1 MDPEGVRFRDRVDAG
16 RRLAA
21 LLAGYQNQD
30 AVVYALPRGGV
41 PVALVIADAL
51 NCPLDL
57 IIIRKIGH
65 PWNPEYGLGAI
76 AEDGLL
82 VVQEEELARLDRD
95 WFAAAQ
101 QRELKEAA
109 RRRQLYLGGRQP
121 LSAAG
126 KIAILVD
133 DGIATGSTMLVA
145 VKKLRRE
152 KPARMVVAVPVAP
165 KETAQRFAGI
175 VDEFVAVSIPET
187 FWGAIGYYYDD
198 FTQVS
203 DEEVVALLQGH
214 KRKAGAREKYF

>member
-1 MDPEGVRFRDRVDAG
+1 MDPEGLRFRDRADAG

-21 LLAGYQNQD
+21 LLARYKNQD

-41 PVALVIADAL
+41 PVAKEIAKAL

-65 PWNPEYGLGAI
+65 PWNPEYALGAI

-82 VVQEEELARLDRD
+82 VVQEEDLTRLDQD
-95 WFAAAQ
+95 WFAAEK
-101 QRELKEAA
+101 QRQLQEAA
-109 RRRQLYLGGRQP
+109 RRRQLYLGGKQP

-145 VKKLRRE
+145 VKKVRRE
-152 KPARMVVAVPVAP
+152 KPARIVVAVAVSPRDTARQFA
-165 KETAQRFAGI
+165 KE
-175 VDEFVAVSIPET
+175 VDEFVAASIPEP

-203 DEEVVALLQGH
+203 DEAVMALLQG
-214 KRKAGAREKYF
+214 KERR